1 MRTARFYFWIA
12 VSLLAIVVVAVSG
25 MARGQVAIHPVASV
39 TLADDDDDSGQPFK
53 EQETIRK
60 SFTLPAGERS
70 LKVDNVSGFIEV
82 TGNEGDQVQ
91 LVVNKTIHGESKG
104 KLEEARKDV
113 SLEITQDKGELK
125 LYVDGPF
132 RCGRARGHCY
142 SSDGQEGYT
151 VRMDFQLQ
159 VPRNIALRLS
169 TVNSGHIQVKDVT
182 GNYSIHNVNGG
193 IEMENIAGAGTAR
206 TVNGN
211 VKVAFRE
218 NPRENSV
225 FASVNG
231 SIDLHFAQNLS
242 ADFRFKT
249 MNGDV
254 FTDFPMSSLPVR
266 AVQGERR
273 NGMFTYR
280 ADRFTGGRVGA
291 GGPEI
296 KTETLNGNINL
307 LEHHD

>member
-1 MRTARFYFWIA
+1 MRNARFYFWIA
-12 VSLLAIVVVAVSG
+12 VSLLAILVVAVSG
-25 MARGQVAIHPVASV
+25 IARGQVVIHPVVSAV
-39 TLADDDDDSGQPFK
+39 MADDDDDSGQPFK
-53 EQETIRK
+53 DQETIRK

-70 LKVDNVSGFIEV
+70 LEVDNVTGFIEV
-82 TGNEGDQVQ
+82 TGDQGDQIQ
-91 LVVNKTIHGESKG
+91 LVVNKTIRGESKA

-113 SLEITQDKGELK
+113 TLEITQNQGEVK

-132 RCGRARGHCY
+132 RCGRGHGHCY
-142 SSDGQEGYT
+142 SSDGHEGYS
-151 VRMDFQLQ
+151 VRMDFQLK

-169 TVNSGHIQVKDVT
+169 TVNSGHIHVKDVT
-182 GNYSIHNVNGG
+182 GNYSIHNVNDG
-193 IEMENIAGAGTAR
+193 IEMENIGGAGTVR

-211 VKVAFRE
+211 VKVVFRE

-231 SIDLHFAQNLS
+231 NIDLYFAQNLA

-249 MNGDV
+249 LNGDV
-254 FTDFPMSSLPVR
+254 FTDFPMTSLPVR
-266 AVQGERR
+266 AVQSERH
-273 NGMFTYR
+273 NGMFRYR

-296 KTETLNGNINL
+296 KVETLNGNINL